1 MKQNKKT
8 TTVQTDEA
16 ILSVLPASQMT
27 QDLKTAVLVVSVFAN
42 MFVFTV
48 WIALQVTTKFDAQIA
63 GFLFNR

>member
-8 TTVQTDEA
+8 ATVQIEEA
-16 ILSVLPASQMT
+16 ISSALPASQMT

-42 MFVFTV
+42 MFIFTV

-63 GFLFNR
+63 SFLFNR